1 MKNQESK
8 ESMIMKLKKFIA
20 ILSVATMTAGLAVG
34 CGSSSDSG
42 SSDSSSADSKSSD
55 WDSSNDI
62 TIVSSQSG
70 CRSCKG
76 KGLKG

>member
-42 SSDSSSADSKSSD
+42 SSDSSSADSKSS
-55 WDSSNDI
+55 
-62 TIVSSQSG
+62 
-70 CRSCKG
+70 
-76 KGLKG
+76 